1 MEAGK
6 VGSFRQDQLL
16 AAVATSLTRSEA
28 AVLLASGAPSS
39 AAALPL
45 LAPFARG
52 VVAPWLLRSGNRQ
65 QARGLLTPKKH
76 SLPG

>member
-45 LAPFARG
+45 LARIHRMAALSG
-52 VVAPWLLRSGNRQ
+52 TSAIEGRSACASRLWTGER
-65 QARGLLTPKKH
+65 
-76 SLPG
+76 